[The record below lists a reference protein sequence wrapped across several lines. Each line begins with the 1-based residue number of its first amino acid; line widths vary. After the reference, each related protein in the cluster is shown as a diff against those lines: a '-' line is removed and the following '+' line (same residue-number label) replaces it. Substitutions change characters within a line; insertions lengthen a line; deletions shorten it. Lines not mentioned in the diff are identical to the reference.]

1 MRCGARPNAR
11 CSATVL
17 GATYLRQ
24 FPDLR
29 SKLRLAQRSDQFAH
43 ELTVVGRSGEDL
55 VWGMEAPDDRPP
67 VVLDDLLM
75 VEGDPPAVAPH
86 SVRIESVRFQNY
98 RALKDTTLTLS
109 GLTALVGQNGSGK
122 TSLLDGLWRC
132 SLLCTKK
139 PDLVFTGTN
148 AVERVRWRGSM
159 NTIRLTVNGT
169 SGYGYTYAS
178 ASREHGTDAQFSVR
192 LPATKP
198 YNTLSLLGTPL
209 NLAFGGAVL
218 LKLDARQLARPTY
231 SPDVSPYL
239 RRDGLYLPSVLS
251 ALREDRP
258 DRFEQ
263 LVDDVRTVIPAVRG
277 IRTRRTEVEQWD
289 TDERGGIRH
298 VLIGH
303 GLEVDFGQTGWTPAD
318 QLSEGTLLT
327 LGLHTI
333 LAQQSPPRM
342 LLLDDADRGLHP
354 NAQRRLVQQL
364 RGLANSTCPIVF
376 TTHSPYLLEELDAGA
391 VRVVRPGPDGS
402 CAVSPLTNHPKWHE
416 WSTDMTAGEF
426 WQFAGDE
433 WLEQA

>member
-1 MRCGARPNAR
+1 MLG
-11 CSATVL
+11 TML

-24 FPDLR
+24 FPHLR
-29 SKLRLAQRSDQFAH
+29 AKVRLAQLLDQFAH

-55 VWGMEAPDDRPP
+55 VWGMDAPDDRPP
-67 VVLDDLLM
+67 VKLDDLLL
-75 VEGDPPAVAPH
+75 VEGDHTPVAPQD
-86 SVRIESVRFQNY
+86 VRIESVRFQNY
-98 RALKDTTLTLS
+98 RALKDTTLRLS

-139 PDLVFTGTN
+139 PDLVFTGPN
-148 AVERVRWRGSM
+148 AIERVRWRSST
-159 NTIRLTVNGT
+159 NAIRLTVKGT

-178 ASREHGTDAQFSVR
+178 GSHEQGTDVPFTVR
-192 LPATKP
+192 APGAKP
-198 YNTLSLLGTPL
+198 YTTLSLLGTPL
-209 NLAFGGAVL
+209 NLAFGGAVF

-251 ALREDRP
+251 ALREERP
-258 DRFEQ
+258 DRFDQ

-289 TDERGGIRH
+289 ADERGGSRH
-298 VLIGH
+298 VLVGH

-333 LAQQSPPRM
+333 LAQPSPPRM

-354 NAQRRLVQQL
+354 DAQRRLVQQL
-364 RGLANSTCPIVF
+364 KQLAERTCPIVF
-376 TTHSPYLLEELDAGA
+376 TTHSPYLLDELDPGA
-391 VRVVRPGPDGS
+391 VRVVRPGQDGS
-402 CAVSPLTNHPKWHE
+402 CAVSLLTDHPKWQE
-416 WSTDMTAGEF
+416 WSADMSAGEF